1 MGLLT
6 WLLLG
11 IVASLIFGTFLV
23 LYNLFNMTGS
33 LVTTMV
39 TAAACISIMG
49 IVHMTVAIFVMRR
62 RKLK

>member
-23 LYNLFNMTGS
+23 LYNLFNMTGN

-49 IVHMTVAIFVMRR
+49 IVHMAVAIFVMRR

>member
-1 MGLLT
+1 MGLLV

-11 IVASLIFGTFLV
+11 IVASLILGTFLV

-33 LVTTMV
+33 IVTTIF
-39 TAAACISIMG
+39 TAAACISIIG
-49 IVHMTVAIFVMRR
+49 IVHMAVAIFIMRR